1 MNRLKRFH
9 GMPHTYDAIIIGSGP
24 NGLAAA
30 IALAQKALSVLVV
43 EAKDT
48 IGGGTRTTE
57 LTLPGFKHDVC
68 SAVHPMGVLSPF
80 FQSLPLEEHGLTW
93 LHPPASV
100 AHPLDDGSA
109 VLLEQSLDR
118 TMANL
123 GADDKAWQH
132 LIAPFLRK
140 PDVLLRDLL
149 APLGI
154 PEAPFQMARFGFYG
168 MRSATQLARRFK
180 ATRARALLAGCAA
193 HSVLP
198 LTRLPSAAV
207 GLVFAVTGHLTNWP
221 VARGGSIAITQALA
235 RYFQSLGGQ
244 IETSRPIRTLSD
256 LPEARAILFDTSPNQ
271 VVDIAADALPATY
284 VKTLQGYRYG
294 PGAFKV
300 DWALSEPISWRN
312 PRCAEASTVHVGGTL
327 EEIATAEGEA
337 WDDIVPERPFV
348 LVCQQSHF
356 DDTRAP
362 DGQHTGYAYCHVPN
376 GSTVDMTDRIEAQI
390 ERFAP
395 GFRDTIL
402 ARHTISPVDFEVYN
416 GNYVGGAITGGAA
429 DLTQLFTRPA
439 ARINPYTTPN
449 KRLFLCSA
457 STPPGGGVHGMCG
470 YHAAQA
476 VLKRLGVS

>member
-1 MNRLKRFH
+1 MSY
-9 GMPHTYDAIIIGSGP
+9 TYDAIIIGSGP

-57 LTLPGFKHDVC
+57 LTLPSFKHDVC

-80 FQSLPLEEHGLTW
+80 FQSLPLEEYGLTW

-123 GADDKAWQH
+123 EADGKAWQH

-154 PEAPFQMARFGFYG
+154 PEAPLQMARFGFYG

-180 ATRARALLAGCAA
+180 GVHARALLAGCAA

-198 LTRLPSAAV
+198 LARLPSAAV
-207 GLVFAVTGHLTNWP
+207 GLVFAITGHLTNWP
-221 VARGGSIAITQALA
+221 VARGGSITITQALA
-235 RYFQSLGGQ
+235 HYFQNLGGQ

-256 LPEARAILFDTSPNQ
+256 LPKARAILFDTSPKQ
-271 VVDIAADALPATY
+271 VIDIAADALPTAY

-300 DWALSEPISWRN
+300 DWALSEPIPWRH

-337 WDDIVPERPFV
+337 WNNVVPERPFV

-362 DGQHTGYAYCHVPN
+362 GDQHTGYAYCHVPN
-376 GSTVDMTDRIEAQI
+376 GCTANMTDRIEAQI

-402 ARHTISPVDFEVYN
+402 ARHTTSPADFEAYN

-449 KRLFLCSA
+449 ERLFLCSA

-470 YHAAQA
+470 YHAAQV